1 MLHFQWMP
9 QQGRGISPINIQK
22 MYWMK
27 LSFSIIKGSYTIHRL
42 SPASEIPGEIY
53 QSPFYSIT
61 RTNDELSIVC
71 PSSLYITS
79 ENSDADWSCLKVKG
93 PLDFSLTGVLADI
106 SAVLAESGISIFV
119 ISTYNTDY
127 ILVKTDSLERAK
139 EVLRNAKQTVFD

>member
-53 QSPFYSIT
+53 QSSFYSIT
-61 RTNDELSIVC
+61 RTNEELSVVC
-71 PSSLYITS
+71 PSSLSVTS
-79 ENSDADWSCLKVKG
+79 GDSNADWACFKVTG

-106 SAVLAESGISIFV
+106 SAVLAEEGISVFV
-119 ISTYNTDY
+119 MSTFDTDY
-127 ILVKTDSLERAK
+127 ILVKADTLERAK
-139 EVLRNAKQTVFD
+139 EALRNKEHTIVD